1 MTEKDRRREQRH
13 SCSRPVGLFLSRG
26 PDGPAVSPV
35 FEGQLLSL
43 SRWGAGIALSEV
55 MAGSTHLA
63 YGPMESSTL
72 QLNVVF
78 SLPDGE
84 EQLTVPVR
92 PIWLDKIQTED
103 MPPFRIG
110 VEFVVPLAK
119 ELLLRLNRQTS

>member
-1 MTEKDRRREQRH
+1 MSEKERRREQRH
-13 SCSRPVGLFLSRG
+13 ASRESVGIYLSRG
-26 PDGPAVSPV
+26 PEGPAVSPV

-63 YGPMESSTL
+63 YGPMESNDL

-78 SLPDGE
+78 AMPGEE
-84 EQLTVPVR
+84 EQLSVPAR
-92 PIWLDKIQTED
+92 PIWLDKKQNEN

-110 VEFVVPLAK
+110 VEFFVPLAK
-119 ELLLRLNRQTS
+119 EQLVRLNR